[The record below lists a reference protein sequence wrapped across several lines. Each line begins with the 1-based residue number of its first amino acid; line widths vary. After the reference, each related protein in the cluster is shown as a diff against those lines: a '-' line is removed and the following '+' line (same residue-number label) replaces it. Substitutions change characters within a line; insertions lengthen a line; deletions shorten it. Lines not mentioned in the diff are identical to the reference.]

1 MTGLPIQPID
11 EELQT
16 LQREVQRML
25 GRCLLRL
32 QQYEQ
37 LMKAIVAH
45 HELSAS
51 GSLLESNQAQR
62 IADAA
67 SKTLGTLVG
76 TLLGTCVAS
85 DEQEE
90 VAEPDLPNN
99 IISVKMK
106 MSLRMSAEDF
116 DRTQNDLKELVLLRN
131 NLVHHFID
139 QHDLWSQDGCRGAQ
153 ESLVAAY
160 SRIDEHFEQLRGW
173 AEHMDQARRLAAEFA
188 QSDAFHDLV
197 VNGIAP
203 DDSVDWPVAGIVSA
217 LREAAGELAV
227 EGWTPPWLPLDDGL
241 QIGIQTNYRPSM
253 GAVAGGRSC
262 TNPVFSSFGIVK
274 PMARARPG
282 TGPERHSDKTAHF
295 RQNTLREVPLVFSM
309 SSVFHLNACHAQRRT
324 NLLRERRL
332 AAPSAP
338 RNR

>member
-45 HELSAS
+45 HEISAS
-51 GSLLESNQAQR
+51 GSPLESNQAER

-67 SKTLGTLVG
+67 NKTLGTLVG
-76 TLLGTCVAS
+76 TLLGTYVTS
-85 DEQEE
+85 GDQDE
-90 VAEPDLPNN
+90 VAEPDTPDN
-99 IISVKMK
+99 IISFKMK

-116 DRTQNDLKELVLLRN
+116 DTTQNDLKELVLLRN

-139 QHDLWSQDGCRGAQ
+139 QHDLWSLDGCRGAQ

-160 SRIDEHFEQLRGW
+160 SRVDQHFEQLRGW

-188 QSDAFHDLV
+188 QSDAFRDLV
-197 VNGIAP
+197 INGIAP
-203 DDSVDWPVAGIVSA
+203 DGSVDWPAAGIIRT
-217 LREAAGELAV
+217 LREAADQLAV
-227 EGWTPPWLPLDDGL
+227 DEWTPVAIAGRWIAERHPDQLPAKYGCSSWRQVVHESRLFEL
-241 QIGIQTNYRPSM
+241 RYREVN
-253 GAVAGGRSC
+253 GQRAAWY
-262 TNPVFSSFGIVK
+262 
-274 PMARARPG
+274 RAR
-282 TGPERHSDKTAHF
+282 KT
-295 RQNTLREVPLVFSM
+295 
-309 SSVFHLNACHAQRRT
+309 
-324 NLLRERRL
+324 
-332 AAPSAP
+332 
-338 RNR
+338 

>member
-1 MTGLPIQPID
+1 MTGLPIQPIN

-45 HELSAS
+45 HEISAS
-51 GSLLESNQAQR
+51 GSPLESNQAER

-67 SKTLGTLVG
+67 NKTLGTLVG
-76 TLLGTCVAS
+76 TLLGTYVTS
-85 DEQEE
+85 GDQDD
-90 VAEPDLPNN
+90 VAEPDAPDN
-99 IISVKMK
+99 IISFKMK

-116 DRTQNDLKELVLLRN
+116 DTTQNDLKELVLLRN

-160 SRIDEHFEQLRGW
+160 SRVDQHFEQLRGW

-188 QSDAFHDLV
+188 QSDAFRDLV
-197 VNGIAP
+197 INGIAP
-203 DDSVDWPVAGIVSA
+203 DGSVDWPAAGIVRA
-217 LREAAGELAV
+217 LREAADQLAV
-227 EGWTPPWLPLDDGL
+227 DEWTPVATAGRWIAERYPDQMPAKYGCSSWRQVVHESRLFELRYREVNG
-241 QIGIQTNYRPSM
+241 QRAAWYRPKE
-253 GAVAGGRSC
+253 
-262 TNPVFSSFGIVK
+262 T
-274 PMARARPG
+274 
-282 TGPERHSDKTAHF
+282 
-295 RQNTLREVPLVFSM
+295 
-309 SSVFHLNACHAQRRT
+309 
-324 NLLRERRL
+324 
-332 AAPSAP
+332 
-338 RNR
+338 